1 MISIHGKRK
10 KNVLRRHGTMINHLS
25 MEEKT
30 SSWNTLTMERKQSKG
45 RTTIQQFHPTNPMQG
60 IAKYNNHKGNK
71 LLCDLPVSKRDQR
84 TWEYTI
90 EEPLGT
96 LVYS

>member
-1 MISIHGKRK
+1 MMIYSFGETLGCDKHTGKR
-10 KNVLRRHGTMINHLS
+10 
-25 MEEKT
+25 
-30 SSWNTLTMERKQSKG
+30 
-45 RTTIQQFHPTNPMQG
+45 RTTIQQFHSTNPMQG